1 MDNTSG
7 QGSGAALP
15 DGVGGLCWSGFLWN
29 WIWGLLNRVWF
40 SLLVFVPVVGM
51 LVPFVLL
58 LKGRQWAWENKSWES
73 VDHFNSVQRKWTMVG
88 LVLMIGALVLGIAAI
103 MFVGG
108 LGDTPETTRAAI
120 PEPAARPTPSPA
132 APAIATKVAMVTPAP
147 VPASA
152 PPAAAVAPTA
162 PVVAVAV
169 PVRVQAATPSAPAP
183 ALASVQPAAA
193 VQPASI
199 TSETQTA
206 DKPRVRRAAR
216 PGPELLSS
224 ETASQPEPKIHTPA
238 YNDVMSAVLR
248 PDLAG
253 VTELLDLGRWVDKPD
268 SKGVTSLMAAVRMRD
283 EPMAAL
289 LLARGA
295 DPNASMASGITPL
308 SIARDN
314 RDVGMITLLQ
324 RSGAK

>member
-7 QGSGAALP
+7 QGSGAVLP

-29 WIWGLLNRVWF
+29 WIWGLFNRVWF

-58 LKGRQWAWENKSWES
+58 FKGRQWAWENKSWES
-73 VDHFNSVQRKWTMVG
+73 VDHFNSVQRKWTIVG

-120 PEPAARPTPSPA
+120 PEPPARPTPSSAA
-132 APAIATKVAMVTPAP
+132 APPVATKVAMATPAP

-152 PPAAAVAPTA
+152 PPAAAPVAA
-162 PVVAVAV
+162 P
-169 PVRVQAATPSAPAP
+169 SLPAP
-183 ALASVQPAAA
+183 ALASVQPTPA

-199 TSETQTA
+199 RSEAKTA
-206 DKPRVRRAAR
+206 DKPRLRRAAR

-224 ETASQPEPKIHTPA
+224 ETASRPEPKIHTPA
-238 YNDVMSAVLR
+238 YNDLMSAVLR
-248 PDLAG
+248 PDRAG

-268 SKGVTSLMAAVRMRD
+268 SNGVTSLMAAVRMRD

-295 DPNASMASGITPL
+295 RQAALRRCRSRAA
-308 SIARDN
+308 IA
-314 RDVGMITLLQ
+314 M
-324 RSGAK
+324 SA